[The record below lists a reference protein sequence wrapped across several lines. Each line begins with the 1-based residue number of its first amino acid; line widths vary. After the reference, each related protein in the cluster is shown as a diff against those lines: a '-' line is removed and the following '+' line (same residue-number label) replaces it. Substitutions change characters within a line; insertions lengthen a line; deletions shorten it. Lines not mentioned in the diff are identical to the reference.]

1 MLRGNLP
8 SNHITKNFQVAP
20 AADQSLCN
28 YEGVFVYYPLCMWS
42 GQSCR
47 NGVSQ
52 LRGKD
57 KKM

>member
-1 MLRGNLP
+1 MNCPL
-8 SNHITKNFQVAP
+8 HIVKNSQVAP

-28 YEGVFVYYPLCMWS
+28 YEGVFVYYRLCMWS

-52 LRGKD
+52 LRVKD
-57 KKM
+57 QKM